1 MSCADALIE
10 SMRAFRQGAF
20 PAFEAEDVVAE
31 AQPDQGNE
39 SHTFEEPL
47 EGEDAFDAVPDQPP
61 VMEVIDLP
69 LADIDESF
77 TSEEGEAVSPLEDV
91 KPPRPRSAKRRTRS
105 SSNCLKS
112 KTRPLRSRW
121 LRMPASRSGRSS
133 ARAGRSRPRAGGD
146 LPGGGLRPYR
156 KRGRRVTALDGG
168 CRQQLR
174 ARSTAAGPAHPQGW
188 RTDGGYPRDR

>member
-20 PAFEAEDVVAE
+20 PAFESEDVVAE

-47 EGEDAFDAVPDQPP
+47 EGEDAFDAVPDQP

-77 TSEEGEAVSPLEDV
+77 ISEEGEAVSPRRTS

-105 SSNCLKS
+105 SSG
-112 KTRPLRSRW
+112 T
-121 LRMPASRSGRSS
+121 
-133 ARAGRSRPRAGGD
+133 
-146 LPGGGLRPYR
+146 
-156 KRGRRVTALDGG
+156 
-168 CRQQLR
+168 
-174 ARSTAAGPAHPQGW
+174 
-188 RTDGGYPRDR
+188 